1 MESKYSIYTS
11 VSTAL
16 AVGGTRAA
24 GGGNAS
30 GRVATAALLRRVIL
44 YWRFESS
51 SAAVF
56 LVEAYSAMFDT
67 EKFICEIELRP
78 AIYNVT
84 LKEYNNKHI
93 KASSFSFML
102 FMPLLQN
109 INRQN
114 TSCLNDIHPV
124 LWSKQYCSENAMY
137 RLQSVPA
144 ATELPRFHRPSI
156 D

>member
-30 GRVATAALLRRVIL
+30 GRVATAALLRRGIL
-44 YWRFESS
+44 YWRFENSS
-51 SAAVF
+51 TAAF

-78 AIYNVT
+78 AIYNVS
-84 LKEYNNKHI
+84 NKHI
-93 KASSFSFML
+93 KAKCWNEGFQTGTTSALLWCVVPIPSQRCQRGTAFSTTEAAAVVNEFL
-102 FMPLLQN
+102 
-109 INRQN
+109 
-114 TSCLNDIHPV
+114 SW
-124 LWSKQYCSENAMY
+124 LWKL
-137 RLQSVPA
+137 RG
-144 ATELPRFHRPSI
+144 R
-156 D
+156 

>member
-1 MESKYSIYTS
+1 MESKYSVYTS

-30 GRVATAALLRRVIL
+30 GRVATAAFLRRIIL

-51 SAAVF
+51 SAAAF
-56 LVEAYSAMFDT
+56 H
-67 EKFICEIELRP
+67 
-78 AIYNVT
+78 N
-84 LKEYNNKHI
+84 
-93 KASSFSFML
+93 
-102 FMPLLQN
+102 
-109 INRQN
+109 
-114 TSCLNDIHPV
+114 PV

>member
-1 MESKYSIYTS
+1 MESKYSVYTS

-30 GRVATAALLRRVIL
+30 GRVATAAFLRRIIL

-51 SAAVF
+51 SAAAF

-67 EKFICEIELRP
+67 E
-78 AIYNVT
+78 
-84 LKEYNNKHI
+84 
-93 KASSFSFML
+93 
-102 FMPLLQN
+102 
-109 INRQN
+109 
-114 TSCLNDIHPV
+114 NDIHPV